1 MYEFFYGG
9 IFSQFFPCTF
19 TEMGVFYNCAEQY
32 MMAQKALLFDD
43 IKTYDKIMSLA
54 NPYKIKALG
63 RLVKN
68 FNQEIWDKHKEDIV
82 FNGNLLKFSQNKKL
96 CKQLLATGDKE
107 IVEASPTDTIWG
119 IGLAETDPDIYDK
132 SKWRGTNLLGK
143 AIMKVRD
150 VLKDTKLIQANYKE
164 TI

>member
-9 IFSQFFPCTF
+9 IYSQFFPCTF
-19 TEMGVFYNCAEQY
+19 TEMGVSYNSAEQY
-32 MMAQKALLFDD
+32 MMAQKALLFND
-43 IKTYDKIMSLA
+43 IKTYDKIMSLS

-82 FNGNLLKFSQNKKL
+82 FNGNLLKFSQNKEL
-96 CKQLLATGDKE
+96 CKQLLATGNKE

-150 VLKDTKLIQANYKE
+150 VLKDTKLIQTNYKK

>member
-19 TEMGVFYNCAEQY
+19 TEMGVSYNSAEQY

-43 IKTYDKIMSLA
+43 IKTYDKIMSLS

-143 AIMKVRD
+143 AIMKVRN

>member
-19 TEMGVFYNCAEQY
+19 TERGVTYNSAEQY

-43 IKTYDKIMSLA
+43 IKTYDKIMSLS
-54 NPYKIKALG
+54 NPSKIKALG

-68 FNQEIWDKHKEDIV
+68 FNQEIWDKHKEYIV

-150 VLKDTKLIQANYKE
+150 VLKNKDI
-164 TI
+164 I

>member
-1 MYEFFYGG
+1 
-9 IFSQFFPCTF
+9 
-19 TEMGVFYNCAEQY
+19 
-32 MMAQKALLFDD
+32 
-43 IKTYDKIMSLA
+43 MSLS

-143 AIMKVRD
+143 AIMKVRN

>member
-9 IFSQFFPCTF
+9 IYSQFFPCTF
-19 TEMGVFYNCAEQY
+19 SEDGIQYTCAEQY
-32 MMAQKALLFDD
+32 MMAKKALLFND
-43 IKTYDKIMSLA
+43 IKTYDKIMSLS

-68 FNQEIWDKHKEDIV
+68 FDQEMWDKHKEDIV

-119 IGLAETDPDIYDK
+119 IGLAKTDPAIYNKDNWK
-132 SKWRGTNLLGK
+132 GTNLLGK

-150 VLKDTKLIQANYKE
+150 VLKNKDI
-164 TI
+164 I

>member
-19 TEMGVFYNCAEQY
+19 TEMGVTYNSAEQY

-43 IKTYDKIMSLA
+43 IKTYDKIMSLS

-143 AIMKVRD
+143 AIMKVRN

>member
-19 TEMGVFYNCAEQY
+19 TEMGVTYNSAEQY

-43 IKTYDKIMSLA
+43 IKTYDKIMSLS
-54 NPYKIKALG
+54 NPSKIKALG

>member
-19 TEMGVFYNCAEQY
+19 TERGVSYNSAEQY
-32 MMAQKALLFDD
+32 MMAQKALLFND
-43 IKTYDKIMSLA
+43 IKTYDKIMSLS
-54 NPYKIKALG
+54 NPHKIKALG

-68 FNQEIWDKHKEDIV
+68 FDQEMWDKHKEDIV
-82 FNGNLLKFSQNKKL
+82 FKGNLLKFSQNKKL

-119 IGLAETDPDIYDK
+119 IGLAETDPAIYNKDNWK
-132 SKWRGTNLLGK
+132 GTNLLGK

-150 VLKDTKLIQANYKE
+150 VLKDTKLVQANYKE
-164 TI
+164 TL

>member
-19 TEMGVFYNCAEQY
+19 TEMGVTYNSAEQY

-43 IKTYDKIMSLA
+43 IKTYDKIMSFS

-143 AIMKVRD
+143 AIMKVRE

>member
-19 TEMGVFYNCAEQY
+19 TEMGVTYNSAEQY

-143 AIMKVRD
+143 AIMKVRN

>member
-9 IFSQFFPCTF
+9 IYSQFFPCIFLEDGIQYT
-19 TEMGVFYNCAEQY
+19 CAEQY
-32 MMAQKALLFDD
+32 MMAKKALLFND
-43 IKTYDKIMSLA
+43 IDSYNEILSLT

-63 RLVKN
+63 RRVKN
-68 FNQEIWDKHKEDIV
+68 FDQKIWDEYKEDIV
-82 FNGNLLKFSQNKKL
+82 FKGNLLKFSQNQEL
-96 CKQLLATGDKE
+96 CKELLATENKE
-107 IVEASPTDTIWG
+107 IVEASPTDIIWG

-132 SKWRGTNLLGK
+132 SKWKGTNLLGK

-150 VLKDTKLIQANYKE
+150 VLKDTKLIQTNYKE